1 MNLALISFE
10 SLKAGDHFFLT
21 KGVKKSRI
29 SFVIGCFPPY
39 TYLGGF
45 FFKYFYQMNDR
56 NTVKMTKEG
65 LNTLKTELDELVGV
79 KRPKLVERLANA
91 RQQGDLTEN
100 SDYANAKEELEFL
113 DGRID
118 ELEEVLKNAS
128 VVSGNGGKGRGVD
141 IGTKVTVKANGDRHI
156 FEIVGEWEADP
167 ANKKI
172 SHESPLGQALVGK
185 RVGDKIEVEAP
196 AGKLHYE

>member
-1 MNLALISFE
+1 M
-10 SLKAGDHFFLT
+10 T

-79 KRPKLVERLANA
+79 KRPRLVERLSNA

-113 DGRID
+113 DGRIL
-118 ELEEVLKNAS
+118 ELENVLKNAL
-128 VVSGNGGKGRGVD
+128 VVSGSGKGGGVSL
-141 IGTKVTVKANGDRHI
+141 GTKVTVKVNGDKHVY
-156 FEIVGEWEADP
+156 EIVGEWEADP

-185 RVGDKIEVEAP
+185 KVGEKVDVEAP
-196 AGKLHYE
+196 AGKLTYQVLAIE